1 MKSED
6 SSALLYHSCGHNT
19 KTTHISRWLRAGRL
33 SQVPVH
39 CWARTDAPERKG
51 DRGEI
56 RNVEDCHK
64 TEKGIGNFNSTQRLD
79 TPGFINPGVGL
90 EPGIRKL
97 GGVQRE
103 NAQDIT
109 SFPSCTHRLKSPSV
123 LGTSHGSRPL
133 RGS

>member
-1 MKSED
+1 MSD
-6 SSALLYHSCGHNT
+6 NSSALLYHNCGHDT

-39 CWARTDAPERKG
+39 CRARSDAPERKG

-56 RNVEDCHK
+56 RNVEVCHK
-64 TEKGIGNFNSTQRLD
+64 TEKGRSNFNSTQRLN
-79 TPGFINPGVGL
+79 TPGFIIPEVGL

-103 NAQDIT
+103 NART
-109 SFPSCTHRLKSPSV
+109 
-123 LGTSHGSRPL
+123 
-133 RGS
+133 